1 MGTAGDW
8 ISVGFSAVFWGGWM
22 LLWGRYWRSDTHIK
36 PVLSFVYVLGLALA
50 SLWFGLVVTFH
61 WRAFQWPLILLTV
74 ASIVGAA
81 VVGRSARRKDRSA
94 E

>member
-1 MGTAGDW
+1 
-8 ISVGFSAVFWGGWM
+8 M

-36 PVLSFVYVLGLALA
+36 PALSFVYVLGLALA

-74 ASIVGAA
+74 ASVVGAA